1 MTLPAQPGI
10 LESVPAVTRYVT
22 FNADAVADGAAMF
35 RISRP
40 VSGAYLW
47 CPPVQGGGLDLRR
60 HGL

>member
-1 MTLPAQPGI
+1 M
-10 LESVPAVTRYVT
+10 PAVARYVT
-22 FNADAVADGAAMF
+22 FNADAVAVADRAAMF